1 MTLIYS
7 LRISVTLPS
16 GRVAAKAKE
25 TSNVFQIMRKN
36 FITKMALLALSSTK
50 KVKDKEKNS
59 IGEETERDGT
69 GEEASR
75 SRVDFD
81 WWK

>member
-1 MTLIYS
+1 
-7 LRISVTLPS
+7 
-16 GRVAAKAKE
+16 
-25 TSNVFQIMRKN
+25 
-36 FITKMALLALSSTK
+36 MASLALSSTK